1 MATVGYFWLN
11 KMIKKAVAKGE
22 RFDAREDD
30 PIILERERPHPIT
43 GVIPLLVVLL
53 LSFMLHDVLQQ
64 TALIVALLGGVLSIV
79 VINYKYFH
87 NMANAINMGT
97 TGALVAIGNT
107 AAVVGFGAV
116 AKVSPAFI
124 AAVDAMTHM
133 PGNELVGAAVAVS
146 VIAGLT
152 GSASGGQAIALPLV
166 APGYLDMGVNPE
178 QLHRVVA
185 ISSGALDSL
194 PHNGYVVTTIRA
206 ICKETHQRAYWP
218 LAALTVVIPI
228 GWGGSCAE
236 LIHHFLRNCNEK
248 NINNRVAVFI

>member
-1 MATVGYFWLN
+1 MATAGYFWLN
-11 KMIKKAVAKGE
+11 KMIKKAVANGE
-22 RFDAREDD
+22 TFEARDDD
-30 PIILERERPHPIT
+30 PVIIERRRPHPIT
-43 GVIPLLVVLL
+43 GVIPLIVVLL
-53 LSFMLHDVLQQ
+53 LSFTLHDVLQQ

-79 VINYKYFH
+79 IINFKHFH
-87 NMANAINMGT
+87 DMGNAINVGT

-116 AKVSPAFI
+116 AKVSPAFT
-124 AAVDAMTHM
+124 AAVDVMTHM

-185 ISSGALDSL
+185 ISSGALDTL

-206 ICKETHQRAYWP
+206 ICKETHQRAYWSM
-218 LAALTVVIPI
+218 AALTAVIPLI
-228 GWGGSCAE
+228 G
-236 LIHHFLRNCNEK
+236 
-248 NINNRVAVFI
+248 VALALGLFIIF